1 MRFDRT
7 AFFNGYRS
15 LYGVLRQTQVD
26 GLQSLLMG
34 IEQDAEM
41 TDLRWAA
48 YMLATIKH
56 ECDDTWQPIAEK
68 GPPSYFDQ
76 YNAGTDK
83 GIRLGNSE
91 PGDGFR
97 FRGRGYVQITGRA
110 NYSKLGQVLNL
121 GNGLIDNPDKALEP
135 QTAYR
140 IMSYGMRK
148 GAFTGRKL
156 ADYISDAGCDYLNA
170 RRIINALDQ
179 ADRIQGFAQDL
190 EGALR
195 RSAINQSLI
204 NQP

>member
-15 LYGVLRQTQVD
+15 LYGALRQTQVD
-26 GLQSLLMG
+26 GLQALLMG
-34 IEQDAEM
+34 IEQDADV
-41 TDLRWAA
+41 TDVRWAA

-56 ECDDTWQPIAEK
+56 ECDDTWQPVIEK
-68 GPPSYFDQ
+68 GPASYFDQ
-76 YNAGTDK
+76 YNVGTDK
-83 GIRLGNSE
+83 GMRLGNTQ

-110 NYSKLGQVLNL
+110 NYLKLGQALNL

-156 ADYISDAGCDYLNA
+156 TDYISDAGCDYFNA

-195 RSAINQSLI
+195 RSAVNQSLA
-204 NQP
+204 NQ

>member
-7 AFFNGYRS
+7 AFFNAYRS
-15 LYGVLRQTQVD
+15 LYGPLKQTQVD
-26 GLQSLLMG
+26 GFQSLLMG
-34 IEQDAEM
+34 VEQDPEV
-41 TDLRWAA
+41 TDVRWVA

-56 ECDDTWQPIAEK
+56 ECDDTWQPVVEK
-68 GPPSYFDQ
+68 GPLSYFDQ

-83 GIRLGNSE
+83 GMRLGNTQ

-97 FRGRGYVQITGRA
+97 FRGRGYVQITGRV
-110 NYSKLGQVLNL
+110 NYLKLGQALNL
-121 GNGLIDNPDKALEP
+121 ANGLIDNPDKALEP

-156 ADYISDAGCDYLNA
+156 ADYISDTGCDYFNA

-179 ADRIQGFAQDL
+179 ADRIQGYAQDL
-190 EGALR
+190 ESALR
-195 RSAINQSLI
+195 RSATNQSLI
-204 NQP
+204 NQ

>member
-15 LYGVLRQTQVD
+15 LYGALRQTQVD
-26 GLQSLLMG
+26 GLQALLMG
-34 IEQDAEM
+34 IEQDADV
-41 TDLRWAA
+41 TDVRWAA

-56 ECDDTWQPIAEK
+56 ECDDTWQPVIEK
-68 GPPSYFDQ
+68 GPASYFEQ

-83 GIRLGNSE
+83 GMRLGNTQ

-110 NYSKLGQVLNL
+110 NYLKLGQALNL

-156 ADYISDAGCDYLNA
+156 TDYISDAGCDYFNA

-195 RSAINQSLI
+195 RSAVNQSLA
-204 NQP
+204 NQ

>member
-1 MRFDRT
+1 MKIDHAKFI
-7 AFFNGYRS
+7 G
-15 LYGVLRQTQVD
+15 LYKAQYGALNDSQASGMD
-26 GLQSLLMG
+26 KLLG
-34 IEQDAEM
+34 FLEQDK
-41 TDLRWAA
+41 DVSDVRWAA

-56 ECDDTWQPIAEK
+56 ECDDTWQPVAEK

-83 GIRLGNSE
+83 GIRLGNTQ
-91 PGDGFR
+91 PGDGVR

-110 NYSKLGQVLNL
+110 NYSKLGQALNL
-121 GNGLIDNPDKALEP
+121 GTGLIDNPDKALEP

-156 ADYISDAGCDYLNA
+156 TDYISDAGCDYFNA

-179 ADRIQGFAQDL
+179 AERIQGFAQDL
-190 EGALR
+190 QGALR
-195 RSAINQSLI
+195 RSAVNQSLI

>member
-15 LYGVLRQTQVD
+15 LYGLLRQTQVD

-34 IEQDAEM
+34 IEQDADM
-41 TDLRWAA
+41 TDVRWAA

-56 ECDDTWQPIAEK
+56 ECDDTWQPVVEK

-83 GIRLGNSE
+83 GNRLGNTQ

-110 NYSKLGQVLNL
+110 NYLKLGQALNL

-156 ADYISDAGCDYLNA
+156 TDYISDAGCDYFSA

-195 RSAINQSLI
+195 RSAVNQSLI
-204 NQP
+204 DQ